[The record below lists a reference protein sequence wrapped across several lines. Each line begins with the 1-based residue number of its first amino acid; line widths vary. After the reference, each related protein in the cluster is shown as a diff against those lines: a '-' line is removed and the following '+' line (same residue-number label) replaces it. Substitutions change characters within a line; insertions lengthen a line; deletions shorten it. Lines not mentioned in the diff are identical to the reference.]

1 MSTIKTYQDLLEVVE
16 NEKTKQEFMLAAISE
31 HKSSRLYRVSEA
43 AGLYYRHMN
52 PTIMNLQKVVYNML
66 GKAEVDPYAANNKVP
81 CRYYFYFI
89 TQEVQYLLGN
99 GVSFAGEGT
108 KDMLGGPGFDIALQK
123 LATGALNAGQAYGFW
138 NYDHLEVFNAS
149 PNGGEPA
156 FVPLFDEENGALRAG
171 IRYWQV
177 DSSKPLRMTLYEED
191 GYTEYIRR
199 ENTDITIMQEK
210 RPYILTTVTTE
221 ATDETVI
228 YEGKNYPSFPIIPL
242 YNTNKQSE
250 LVGAQETLDAYDLMA
265 SQMVNNIDEGNLI
278 YWVLKNYGGMDD
290 IDDANFLRQLRTTR
304 VVHADGGS
312 TGSDVD
318 AHTVEAPVEANET
331 ALERLRTQLFEDF
344 MALDTKNIASGATT
358 ATQIKASYE
367 PLNAKCNLFEGCVTD
382 FILGLLKLVG
392 VEDAPTYTRAILVN
406 KQEEIQNIITA
417 AQYLSDEY
425 VTSKILEVNGDIDKL
440 DDVQAQKAAG
450 DIARYSLEDE
460 YVEE

>member
-1 MSTIKTYQDLLEVVE
+1 M
-16 NEKTKQEFMLAAISE
+16 
-31 HKSSRLYRVSEA
+31 
-43 AGLYYRHMN
+43 
-52 PTIMNLQKVVYNML
+52 
-66 GKAEVDPYAANNKVP
+66 
-81 CRYYFYFI
+81 
-89 TQEVQYLLGN
+89 
-99 GVSFAGEGT
+99 
-108 KDMLGGPGFDIALQK
+108 
-123 LATGALNAGQAYGFW
+123 
-138 NYDHLEVFNAS
+138 
-149 PNGGEPA
+149 
-156 FVPLFDEENGALRAG
+156 
-171 IRYWQV
+171 
-177 DSSKPLRMTLYEED
+177 
-191 GYTEYIRR
+191 
-199 ENTDITIMQEK
+199 
-210 RPYILTTVTTE
+210 
-221 ATDETVI
+221 
-228 YEGKNYPSFPIIPL
+228 
-242 YNTNKQSE
+242 
-250 LVGAQETLDAYDLMA
+250 
-265 SQMVNNIDEGNLI
+265 
-278 YWVLKNYGGMDD
+278 
-290 IDDANFLRQLRTTR
+290 
-304 VVHADGGS
+304 HADGGS

-392 VEDAPTYTRAILVN
+392 VEDVPTYTRAILVN